1 MNTQPVYQN
10 NEHARLLAQDPNQ
23 EQKQSQQNTTNSI
36 SMKKVIYGLGVVALA
51 CSGSFVAG
59 RSAAEYKLSSASS
72 QVMLGS
78 EPRLGASKTN
88 GSESSN
94 VAIVE
99 KAAGK
104 KSSKKMK
111 AKSESKEVEEND
123 EPTDV
128 DELTPE
134 EMKEEIKQLR
144 GYMQT
149 LVGDEKP
156 PKESSK
162 HHHSKKADPAPVE
175 EEAAAAVEEAA
186 AAVEEE
192 ETSKSKKHSKKIA
205 KTEEPE
211 AEAVEETMPEEETMP
226 VAEEEAAAAE
236 EMTEEANAAAEE
248 EATEAVPEEEEAVVP
263 EEEAEAVPEE
273 GEAETPATSKKS
285 KKSSKKKVEEEAQP
299 APVQEIDPIKDAQDK
314 IAAAEQA
321 KVDLKATELEM
332 KTKDAQK
339 KEAAKAYN
347 HALEDVKKAEA
358 AEEKAAA
365 AHKKVIENPRHTQA
379 AVKALMQ
386 VMSETRAAAD
396 QARATSLE
404 LLQKRDSIEADWH
417 NSWNEHERLVVYS
430 AALQEIAKNAMRDNL
445 GEFSGAYR
453 R

>member
-78 EPRLGASKTN
+78 KPRLGASKTN

-94 VAIVE
+94 GAIVE

-149 LVGDEKP
+149 LVGDEVRDFLCLWILLFFVIVGASVGAQ
-156 PKESSK
+156 SSRLLF
-162 HHHSKKADPAPVE
+162 APV
-175 EEAAAAVEEAA
+175 ARSLASSRMYVL
-186 AAVEEE
+186 
-192 ETSKSKKHSKKIA
+192 
-205 KTEEPE
+205 
-211 AEAVEETMPEEETMP
+211 
-226 VAEEEAAAAE
+226 
-236 EMTEEANAAAEE
+236 
-248 EATEAVPEEEEAVVP
+248 
-263 EEEAEAVPEE
+263 
-273 GEAETPATSKKS
+273 TPS
-285 KKSSKKKVEEEAQP
+285 
-299 APVQEIDPIKDAQDK
+299 
-314 IAAAEQA
+314 
-321 KVDLKATELEM
+321 
-332 KTKDAQK
+332 
-339 KEAAKAYN
+339 N
-347 HALEDVKKAEA
+347 H
-358 AEEKAAA
+358 
-365 AHKKVIENPRHTQA
+365 
-379 AVKALMQ
+379 
-386 VMSETRAAAD
+386 
-396 QARATSLE
+396 
-404 LLQKRDSIEADWH
+404 
-417 NSWNEHERLVVYS
+417 
-430 AALQEIAKNAMRDNL
+430 
-445 GEFSGAYR
+445 
-453 R
+453 